1 MKEPYNGVQE
11 EARAVADLTMG
22 LVEETLSHFRQ
33 MLASDGGRLVVLSY
47 DEPTQRLTIR
57 YEKGTNEDCPECVIS
72 HEHLE
77 LFIKEALDARKCDV
91 REVKVMP

>member
-1 MKEPYNGVQE
+1 M
-11 EARAVADLTMG
+11 ADLTMG

-33 MLASDGGRLVVLSY
+33 ILASDSVATVVSY
-47 DEPTQRLTIR
+47 DEPAQRLTIR
-57 YEKGTNEDCPECVIS
+57 YDKGANEDCPECVIS